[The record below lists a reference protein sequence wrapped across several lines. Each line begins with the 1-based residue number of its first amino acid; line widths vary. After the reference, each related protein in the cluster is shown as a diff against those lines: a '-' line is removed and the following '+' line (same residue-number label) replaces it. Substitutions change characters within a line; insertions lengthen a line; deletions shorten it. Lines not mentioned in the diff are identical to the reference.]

1 MARVSFAG
9 LRRFA
14 IALVW
19 LVVFLA
25 VGVGVTIGVAA
36 VTGPLLG
43 GRWWIVRNGLPEVAG
58 FGTATLVVGRWLD
71 RHDWAALGWSRPRRL
86 PMGFAVGVALSGVMA
101 AVAIGI
107 TLVDG
112 AGVTLTTHGRDYL
125 PVAGAF
131 AVGLMAAAL
140 FEELVFR
147 GYPLRRLAE
156 AIGPGPATALLA
168 IGFAVAHLHNPN
180 ASAFGALNIALAA
193 VWLSVAFFSSGM
205 GLAWGL
211 HAGWNA
217 TLGLVFDAPVSGVRF
232 DVPGV
237 DYTLGRHAWVGGG
250 AFGPEGGVVGTLAI
264 IAGIALLLGRRLKQ
278 PGRWLAPVEVPS

>member
-9 LRRFA
+9 LRR
-14 IALVW
+14 
-19 LVVFLA
+19 LA
-25 VGVGVTIGVAA
+25 VALLWLLVFVIIGAGLSIGVGAII
-36 VTGPLLG
+36 GPLLG
-43 GRWWIVRNGLPEVAG
+43 GRWWIVRNGLPEVIG
-58 FGTATLVVGRWLD
+58 FGAATLVVGRWLD
-71 RHDWAALGWSRPRRL
+71 RHEWTGLGWGAPRRA
-86 PMGFAVGVALSGVMA
+86 PMWFAIGVALGGATA
-101 AVAIGI
+101 AAAIAMS
-107 TLVDG
+107 LADG
-112 AGVTLTTHGRDYL
+112 ARVSLTGLGGAYL

-131 AVGLMAAAL
+131 ALGLLAAAL
-140 FEELVFR
+140 GEELIFR

-250 AFGPEGGVVGTLAI
+250 AFGPEAGVVGTLAI